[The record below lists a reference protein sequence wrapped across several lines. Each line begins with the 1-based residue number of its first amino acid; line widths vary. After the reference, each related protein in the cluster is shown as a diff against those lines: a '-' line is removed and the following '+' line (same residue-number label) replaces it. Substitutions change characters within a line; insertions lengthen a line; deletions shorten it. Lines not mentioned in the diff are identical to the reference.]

1 MVTQRRIRRALPRVF
16 AAALA
21 LLLSG
26 CEFDETVISQT
37 APTLVIHSVLNP
49 DQVQQVVLVEETLT
63 GRVRIDTTLTY
74 DPSDPIRSGGG
85 VPVSGATVTIART
98 DASGTVIAS
107 ANGVEDT
114 VLGGSGTR
122 GTGLYRVTSTIFVPG
137 GTYTLRV
144 VAADGRVVTGRTR
157 IPGPVARQ
165 GLTEIAD
172 TLDRLRDTLRLAWTA
187 VPGARTNTIRVDT
200 PRGPWFLFNDSTS
213 FALSGSLK
221 NFFAEGLPNVFVPG
235 HRQPLSV
242 VAVDTAFFDYYRSGN
257 DPFSGS
263 GLINKL
269 EGGIGLFG
277 AALPLLTRL
286 VSVTQTAAAP
296 LDATWASATDT
307 LTLWL
312 ESPGPTISSVSGH
325 YRGAI
330 GGGPGFTF
338 INSALGTQRGD
349 ELRVAVQRENTADT
363 VGVFVGRV
371 FPDSIV
377 GAWSPTPVGA
387 LRRLTGTRTYRRGG
401 APRAP

>member
-1 MVTQRRIRRALPRVF
+1 MVTRRTLRGAVTRLLS
-16 AAALA
+16 AACA
-21 LLLSG
+21 LLLAG

-37 APTLVIHSVLNP
+37 APTLVIHAVLNP
-49 DQVQQVVLVEETLT
+49 DQAQQVVLVEETLT

-85 VPVSGATVTIART
+85 IPVSGATVTISRT
-98 DASGTVIAS
+98 DAAGTVVGS
-107 ANGVEDT
+107 ATGVEDV
-114 VLGGSGTR
+114 VLGASGAR
-122 GTGLYRVTSTIFVPG
+122 GTGLYRIASTIFVPG

-144 VAADGRVVTGRTR
+144 TAADGRVVTGRTR
-157 IPGPVARQ
+157 IPGPITREGSTVV
-165 GLTEIAD
+165 AD
-172 TLDRLRDTLRLAWTA
+172 TLDRLRDTLRLAWTP

-235 HRQPLSV
+235 HRQSLSV

-286 VSVTQTAAAP
+286 VSVTQSPSSP
-296 LDATWASATDT
+296 LDAEWTSGTDT

-312 ESPGPTISSVSGH
+312 ESPGPTISSVSGRF
-325 YRGAI
+325 RGR
-330 GGGPGFTF
+330 GPAGSGIATG
-338 INSALGTQRGD
+338 ALGTLRGD
-349 ELRVAVQRENTADT
+349 DLRVVVQPEFTSDT
-363 VGVFVGRV
+363 LGVFVGRV
-371 FPDSIV
+371 FADSIV
-377 GAWSPTPVGA
+377 GAWSPPPVGA
-387 LRRLTGTRTYRRGG
+387 LPRIAGPRTYRRGG